1 MNKYKYQIV
10 TDDGDKQVTVY
21 AMDEAEAE
29 AIATGMAQ
37 QLVGDADGGFY
48 VGLISSDGLTWE
60 AFAEA
65 LKRHNEPFRGDALC
79 AVEETEYPNHELQ
92 DN

>member
-37 QLVGDADGGFY
+37 QLVGADGGFY

-79 AVEETEYPNHELQ
+79 AVEEMGCPDEPQ
-92 DN
+92 DP